1 MKNNWL
7 WDRKTT
13 EAGAKKILTD
23 PANKDFI
30 SMAGLLLARKNDP
43 REVFKQYLDPRL
55 FCERWPSIKRKMRQ
69 DKWTEP
75 RIVFWQAIYENLA
88 QKYRRQGVLFR
99 KEALARDPLCTE
111 VGKKISDIRREQGL
125 SQKEFAAKMGV
136 SQQLISRIE
145 KGRENISLV
154 TFAAIAAAM
163 NRNVRIELSKK

>member
-13 EAGAKKILTD
+13 EAGAKKMLKD

-30 SMAGLLLARKNDP
+30 PMAGLLLARNNDP
-43 REVFKQYLDPRL
+43 REIFKQYLAPRL
-55 FCERWPSIKRKMRQ
+55 FCEKWPSIKRKMRQ

-75 RIVFWQAIYENLA
+75 RIIFWQAIYENLA
-88 QKYRRQGVLFR
+88 RKYRARGVVFR
-99 KEALARDPLCTE
+99 KEVQAKNPLCVE
-111 VGKKISDIRREQGL
+111 VGKKISAVRREQGL

-154 TFAAIAAAM
+154 TFAAIASAM
-163 NRNVRIELSKK
+163 NRNAHIELSRR